1 MEPSLPNRLQ
11 SGFTLIELM
20 IAVAVLAILLAVALP
35 SYKDSMR
42 KSRRTDAYT
51 SLNTVQQAQERWR
64 SNNPA
69 YNDLL
74 TASATATP
82 PGLGLAGT
90 TANSHYAVSL
100 ENVGPIGYTAVATA
114 SSTSSQAED
123 GACARL
129 RVRINGGNIFY
140 GAATLTGAFDEAS
153 SNRCWSR

>member
-1 MEPSLPNRLQ
+1 MEPSLPHRLQ

-35 SYKDSMR
+35 SYEDSMR

-64 SNNPA
+64 SNNPE
-69 YNDLL
+69 YNGLL
-74 TASATATP
+74 TEAATATP
-82 PGLGLAGT
+82 PGLGLAAT

-100 ENVGPIGYTAVATA
+100 ENVGATGYTAVATA
-114 SSTSSQAED
+114 ISTSSQAKD